1 MGEYG
6 EVRAMSKAAVWER
19 KLPREAYKALED
31 IVGAEYISEE
41 PVVLDSYRWVWGNEG
56 IYGKRLAPFRPL
68 AVVLPGS
75 VEEISAIVR
84 VCNRFKIKFRALS
97 TGFETTALTSK
108 EPMLIIDLKRMN
120 RILFIDEKN
129 RIALVEPY
137 VSGAELFYECIKRGL
152 MFNVISGGP
161 SASVV
166 AFSACHLGA
175 NFQQVSAGYPPQN
188 LLAVEWVLPTG
199 EIVRLGSMATDSG
212 WFAPQGPGLNLR
224 AVLRGLSG
232 ANGGHGIITK
242 VAVRLSP
249 WYGPPGLEVE
259 GEPPIYRIKEPENL
273 MLYFIAF
280 PSLSNLVEALRI
292 IAEEQIALCA
302 YKMPLGG
309 ISLSMVTTESNNEA
323 LKKIEEDRE
332 LIQKASFSILVL
344 LHAFSSKELE
354 LKESILKKIL
364 EEHKGEIIQ
373 LSERERSALLAFS
386 LIALGTFRESFRPG
400 GSFMVA
406 AFNDSSIDAIVNTTL
421 ALEDVL
427 LKYAKEGKIVF
438 MSGES
443 WICPIAGGQWYHTEQ
458 VYGYDATDPESV
470 KAANEVLMF
479 SIKTMIEKRLGI
491 WSDSCLAF
499 DDSVNDIV
507 GPECLNYHRWIR
519 KIRKALDPNLVCES
533 SWYTMKEE

>member
-1 MGEYG
+1 
-6 EVRAMSKAAVWER
+6 MSKTVIEE
-19 KLPREAYKALED
+19 KKMPREAYKALED

-56 IYGKRLAPFRPL
+56 IYGRRLAPFRPL

-75 VEEISAIVR
+75 VEEISAIVK
-84 VCNRFKIKFRALS
+84 VCNRFKIKFRAFS
-97 TGFETTALTSK
+97 TGFEVTALTSK
-108 EPMLIIDLKRMN
+108 EPMLVIDLKRMN

-129 RIALVEPY
+129 RIALVEPC

-175 NFQQVSAGYPPQN
+175 NFQQVGAGFPSQS

-212 WFAPQGPGLNLR
+212 WFAPHGPGLNLR

-249 WYGPPGLEVE
+249 WYGPPKLEVE

-273 MLYFIAF
+273 KLYFIAF
-280 PSLSNLVEALRI
+280 PSLNNLVEALRM

-302 YKMPLGG
+302 HKLPLGG

-323 LKKIEEDRE
+323 LEKIRKNKE
-332 LIQKASFSILVL
+332 LVQKASFSILVL
-344 LHAFSSKELE
+344 LQAFSHKELE
-354 LKESILKKIL
+354 LKELILKRIL
-364 EEHKGEIIQ
+364 EETNGEVIQ
-373 LSERERSALLAFS
+373 LSEKEKSALLAFN

-406 AFNDSSIDAIVNTTL
+406 AFNDSSLDAVVNTTL
-421 ALEDVL
+421 ALEDIL

-438 MSGES
+438 MPGES
-443 WICPIAGGQWYHTEQ
+443 WICPVAGGQWYHTEQ
-458 VYGYDATDPESV
+458 VYGFDAADPESV
-470 KAANEVLMF
+470 KAANEVLEF
-479 SIKTMIEKRLGI
+479 SIRTMVEKRLGI

-499 DDSVNDIV
+499 DDSVNDIA

-519 KIRKALDPNLVCES
+519 KIRRELDPNLICES
-533 SWYTMKEE
+533 SWYTTKEE